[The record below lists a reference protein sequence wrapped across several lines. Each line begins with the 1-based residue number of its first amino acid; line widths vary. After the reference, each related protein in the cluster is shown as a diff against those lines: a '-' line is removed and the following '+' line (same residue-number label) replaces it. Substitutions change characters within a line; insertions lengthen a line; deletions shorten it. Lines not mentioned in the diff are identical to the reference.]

1 VHVEQLVERYPVPP
15 GWSAPARFEQT
26 VRVGESSIELA
37 GWSAVGPRDE
47 PLTGSAAA
55 ADAAGSSAARGY
67 FELLERISVVDA
79 MSGAEDLAL
88 LDREGRAIGRA
99 ARADVFPESPCP
111 ERWRYARSNGVA
123 LHRSWRG
130 ACDRAAAELVERDR
144 VLRSWYGEI
153 APRRRALP
161 DASVP
166 NGLRA
171 HADWIACELPARA
184 SAPGAAR
191 ALSVVVVAGIPRQAS
206 TPLVYGFGAGA
217 GARAAARAASEAVQR
232 FGFLFGEDIPRE
244 PPRPSPTPDFHQEF
258 FLYPPSHELFVA
270 WLDGAPPNGA
280 TPAPPAE
287 DDRGLARDARP
298 GLAARGAPAGIAFVD
313 LTPRHLRG
321 SLFVARAVCRA
332 AEPLVFGEPAPH
344 RARVSGDRRVHPI
357 A

>member
-1 VHVEQLVERYPVPP
+1 MPATTTTDRARAAPGADARAGSSQAIQSACARRPFGTDASGSARRRGAISPYQER
-15 GWSAPARFEQT
+15 STRSRST
-26 VRVGESSIELA
+26 S
-37 GWSAVGPRDE
+37 
-47 PLTGSAAA
+47 SAAA
-55 ADAAGSSAARGY
+55 RSHAPRQLRCSATPFDRAYRHRSGHGLSGNTSARAARPIARPSRSSSARSSAP
-67 FELLERISVVDA
+67 
-79 MSGAEDLAL
+79 

-270 WLDGAPPNGA
+270 WLDG
-280 TPAPPAE
+280 
-287 DDRGLARDARP
+287 
-298 GLAARGAPAGIAFVD
+298 
-313 LTPRHLRG
+313 
-321 SLFVARAVCRA
+321 
-332 AEPLVFGEPAPH
+332 
-344 RARVSGDRRVHPI
+344 
-357 A
+357 